1 MRCCAR
7 WRRPRAPPRAA
18 IGDRPSSGCR
28 RPRSRSCSA
37 DGSVPRLFS
46 ALTRRRVEPHKAI
59 KLRGYEPMMRWL
71 MMTGG
76 AGAVAACVSV
86 GAMAANPGVIAT
98 EIKIGNTMPYS
109 GPVSSYSPIGKLET
123 AFFNM
128 VNEQGGVAG
137 HKIDFISLDDGYS
150 PPKTVEQVRRLI
162 EEDQVA
168 FLFNTLGTPTNSAI
182 VRYVNQKKVP
192 HLFVATGAAKW
203 GDEKQ
208 YPWTTGFQPDY
219 RTEAQIYAKY
229 ILQQQPDA
237 KVAVLYQNDDFG
249 KDYLI
254 GLHAVFGD
262 RYAKMVTEA
271 TYEPTD
277 PTIDSQIITL
287 QGSGAD
293 VLVVAAAPKFATQ
306 AIRKV
311 HDLGWKPMFI
321 MSNVSISVGSVLT
334 PAGPENAIGLISTGY
349 LKDPTD
355 HQWDNDAGMQEWR
368 DFMAKHMPGADLTDG
383 NYVYAYAAANT
394 MLQVLKQCNG
404 DFSRENVM
412 KQAESLHGLEL
423 PTVLP
428 GIKAST
434 SHTDHRPIKAMRLER
449 WDGKT
454 WVLFGDII
462 EATGS

>member
-1 MRCCAR
+1 MTA
-7 WRRPRAPPRAA
+7 AGAA
-18 IGDRPSSGCR
+18 I
-28 RPRSRSCSA
+28 
-37 DGSVPRLFS
+37 
-46 ALTRRRVEPHKAI
+46 
-59 KLRGYEPMMRWL
+59 
-71 MMTGG
+71 
-76 AGAVAACVSV
+76 AACVTI
-86 GAMAANPGVIAT
+86 GAMAADPGVSAT

-137 HKIDFISLDDGYS
+137 HKINFISLDDGYS
-150 PPKTVEQVRRLI
+150 PPKTVEQVRRLV

-203 GDEKQ
+203 ADEKQ

-229 ILQQQPDA
+229 ILQQRPGA

-254 GLHAVFGD
+254 GLRAGFGD

-277 PTIDSQIITL
+277 PTIDSQITTL

-293 VLVVAAAPKFATQ
+293 VLVVAAAPKFAAQ

-334 PAGPENAIGLISTGY
+334 PAGPESAIGMISTGY

-355 HQWDNDAGMQEWR
+355 HQWDDDAGMQEWR
-368 DFMAKHMPGADLTDG
+368 AFMAKYMPGSDLTDA
-383 NYVYAYAAANT
+383 NYVYAYAAAKL
-394 MLQVLKQCNG
+394 MLHVLMQCEGN
-404 DFSRENVM
+404 FSRENIM
-412 KQAESLHGLEL
+412 KQAESVHGLEL
-423 PTVLP
+423 PTLLP

-462 EATGS
+462 EASGS

>member
-1 MRCCAR
+1 MQ
-7 WRRPRAPPRAA
+7 
-18 IGDRPSSGCR
+18 
-28 RPRSRSCSA
+28 
-37 DGSVPRLFS
+37 
-46 ALTRRRVEPHKAI
+46 
-59 KLRGYEPMMRWL
+59 RWL
-71 MMTGG
+71 MAATAMT
-76 AGAVAACVSV
+76 ACLSA
-86 GAMAANPGVIAT
+86 GAMADSPGVTAT
-98 EIKIGNTMPYS
+98 ELKIGNTMPYS

-123 AFFNM
+123 AYFKM
-128 VNEQGGVAG
+128 INEQGGIAG

-150 PPKTVEQVRRLI
+150 PPKTVEQTRRLV

-203 GDEKQ
+203 GDEKL

-219 RTEAQIYAKY
+219 RTEAEIYAKY
-229 ILQQQPDA
+229 ILQQKPDA

-249 KDYLI
+249 KDYLF

-262 RYAKMVTEA
+262 RYAKLVTEA

-277 PTIDSQIITL
+277 PTIDSQITTL

-293 VLVVAAAPKFATQ
+293 VLVVAAAPKFAAQ

-311 HDLGWKPMFI
+311 HDLGWKPMFF
-321 MSNVSISVGSVLT
+321 MTNVSISVGSVIT
-334 PAGPENAIGLISTGY
+334 PAGPDNAIGLISTGY

-355 HQWDNDAGMQEWR
+355 HQWDNDAGMKEWR
-368 DFMAKHMPGADLTDG
+368 DFMAKNMPGADLTDA
-383 NYVYAYAAANT
+383 NYVYAYAAAKT
-394 MLQVLKQCNG
+394 MMQVLKQCNG

-412 KQAESLHGLEL
+412 KQAENLHGLEL
-423 PTVLP
+423 PTILP

-434 SHTDHRPIKAMRLER
+434 SHTDHRPIKAMQLEK

-462 EATGS
+462 EAGS

>member
-1 MRCCAR
+1 MQ
-7 WRRPRAPPRAA
+7 
-18 IGDRPSSGCR
+18 
-28 RPRSRSCSA
+28 
-37 DGSVPRLFS
+37 
-46 ALTRRRVEPHKAI
+46 
-59 KLRGYEPMMRWL
+59 RWL
-71 MMTGG
+71 MAATAMTVCLS
-76 AGAVAACVSV
+76 A
-86 GAMAANPGVIAT
+86 GAMADSPGVTAT
-98 EIKIGNTMPYS
+98 ELKIGNTMPYS

-123 AFFNM
+123 AYFKM
-128 VNEQGGVAG
+128 INEQGGIAG

-150 PPKTVEQVRRLI
+150 PPKTVEQTRRLV

-203 GDEKQ
+203 GDEKL

-219 RTEAQIYAKY
+219 RTEAEIYAKY
-229 ILQQQPDA
+229 ILQQKPDA

-249 KDYLI
+249 KDYLF

-262 RYAKMVTEA
+262 RYAKLVTEA

-277 PTIDSQIITL
+277 PTIDSQITTL

-293 VLVVAAAPKFATQ
+293 VLVVAAAPKFAAQ

-311 HDLGWKPMFI
+311 HDLGWKPMFF
-321 MSNVSISVGSVLT
+321 MTNVSISVGSVIT
-334 PAGPENAIGLISTGY
+334 PAGPDNAIGLISTGY

-355 HQWDNDAGMQEWR
+355 HQWDNDAGMKEWR
-368 DFMAKHMPGADLTDG
+368 DFMANNMPGADLTDA
-383 NYVYAYAAANT
+383 NYVYAYAAAKT
-394 MLQVLKQCNG
+394 MMQVLKQCNG

-412 KQAESLHGLEL
+412 KQAENLHGLEL
-423 PTVLP
+423 PTILP

-434 SHTDHRPIKAMRLER
+434 SHTDHRPIKAMQLEK

-462 EATGS
+462 EAGS

>member
-1 MRCCAR
+1 M
-7 WRRPRAPPRAA
+7 
-18 IGDRPSSGCR
+18 
-28 RPRSRSCSA
+28 
-37 DGSVPRLFS
+37 V
-46 ALTRRRVEPHKAI
+46 
-59 KLRGYEPMMRWL
+59 RWL
-71 MMTGG
+71 MTG
-76 AGAVAACVSV
+76 AGAVMAACVSV
-86 GAMAANPGVIAT
+86 GAMAANPGVTAT

-229 ILQQQPDA
+229 ILQEKPDA

-254 GLHAVFGD
+254 GLHAVLGD

-311 HDLGWKPMFI
+311 HDLGWKPLFI

-355 HQWDNDAGMQEWR
+355 HQWDSDAGMKEWR
-368 DFMAKHMPGADLTDG
+368 DFMAKYMPGADLTDA
-383 NYVYAYAAANT
+383 NYVYAYAAAKT
-394 MLQVLKQCNG
+394 MLHVLQQCNG
-404 DFSRENVM
+404 DFSRVNIM
-412 KQAESLHGLEL
+412 NQAESLHGLEL
-423 PTVLP
+423 PTILP

>member
-1 MRCCAR
+1 MQ
-7 WRRPRAPPRAA
+7 
-18 IGDRPSSGCR
+18 
-28 RPRSRSCSA
+28 
-37 DGSVPRLFS
+37 
-46 ALTRRRVEPHKAI
+46 
-59 KLRGYEPMMRWL
+59 RWL
-71 MMTGG
+71 MAATAMT
-76 AGAVAACVSV
+76 ACLSA
-86 GAMAANPGVIAT
+86 GAMADSPGVTAT
-98 EIKIGNTMPYS
+98 ELKIGNTMPYS

-123 AFFNM
+123 AYFKM
-128 VNEQGGVAG
+128 INEQGGIAG

-150 PPKTVEQVRRLI
+150 PPKTVEQTRRLV

-182 VRYVNQKKVP
+182 VRYVNQKRVP

-203 GDEKQ
+203 GDEKL

-219 RTEAQIYAKY
+219 RTEAEIYAKY
-229 ILQQQPDA
+229 ILQQKPDA

-249 KDYLI
+249 KDYLF

-277 PTIDSQIITL
+277 PTIDSQITTL

-293 VLVVAAAPKFATQ
+293 VLVVAAAPKFAAQ

-311 HDLGWKPMFI
+311 HDLGWKPMFF
-321 MSNVSISVGSVLT
+321 MTNVSISVGSVIT
-334 PAGPENAIGLISTGY
+334 PAGPDNAIGLISTGY

-355 HQWDNDAGMQEWR
+355 HQWDNDAGMKEWR
-368 DFMAKHMPGADLTDG
+368 DFMAKNMPGADLTDA
-383 NYVYAYAAANT
+383 NYVYAYAAAKT
-394 MLQVLKQCNG
+394 MMQVLKQCNG

-412 KQAESLHGLEL
+412 KQAENLHGLEL
-423 PTVLP
+423 PTILP

-434 SHTDHRPIKAMRLER
+434 SHTDHRPIKAMQLEK

-462 EATGS
+462 EAGS